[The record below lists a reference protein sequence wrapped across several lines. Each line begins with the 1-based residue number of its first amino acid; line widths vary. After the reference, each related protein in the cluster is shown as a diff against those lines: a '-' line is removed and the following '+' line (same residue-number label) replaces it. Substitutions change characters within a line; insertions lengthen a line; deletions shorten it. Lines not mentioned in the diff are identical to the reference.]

1 MISDCEHSYPTI
13 DEHEGITVCCDC
25 GIVLEN
31 NYFVEPKSYI
41 DSTDMIYNISPNTI
55 QNETLEVLN
64 RLNLPTDIINNMPQ
78 DQQNVEHLFDVINRT
93 SVVTTKEF
101 CAASGIHNKK
111 LTKCNRNKV
120 LCTNIT
126 MLLEK
131 YCKLLD
137 LSFQDYTLIK
147 EQIQNKPLSGH
158 PPLTVIGYYIFV
170 HCKTNKI
177 KQSMKH
183 ICSTLGISTISLQR
197 YRKYELSCR
206 S

>member
-1 MISDCEHSYPTI
+1 
-13 DEHEGITVCCDC
+13 
-25 GIVLEN
+25 
-31 NYFVEPKSYI
+31 
-41 DSTDMIYNISPNTI
+41 
-55 QNETLEVLN
+55 
-64 RLNLPTDIINNMPQ
+64 
-78 DQQNVEHLFDVINRT
+78 
-93 SVVTTKEF
+93 
-101 CAASGIHNKK
+101 
-111 LTKCNRNKV
+111 
-120 LCTNIT
+120 

-177 KQSMKH
+177 KQSMKN